1 VSCYSVLMCAVA
13 NTTMLSEALLE
24 RTLLC
29 LLGSYRIATVATME
43 SRMFIAGSFII
54 VAFEGSTVNANVPA
68 AFKLVVV
75 VKAAIAAVASALTH
89 RRTGD
94 RILGKIYV

>member
-13 NTTMLSEALLE
+13 NTTTLSEALLE

-29 LLGSYRIATVATME
+29 LLESYRIATVATME

-54 VAFEGSTVNANVPA
+54 VVFEGSIVNANEPA
-68 AFKLVVV
+68 AFKLAVAVI
-75 VKAAIAAVASALTH
+75 AAIAAVASALTH
-89 RRTGD
+89 RRMGD